1 MPEPPTD
8 LDHCPIL
15 CGRNRWIGRR
25 PWRCKRASTWSQWF
39 HVRFQSGHFSRSL
52 ISWIWLAGIMSI
64 LPRIKHGWDLCW
76 GQPRSEFEIRWTVNF
91 LYSLIGGS
99 LLGGLVECPSWWGCS
114 LHQKRGVGM
123 LSLDVSIWDKICGAS
138 KTNKCKGLSQNDAAW
153 FVDGHPRCRIN
164 MNHIYVMSP
173 SEVSCFFG
181 FLFEQSILL
190 SSCMF
195 LCFCI
200 LLILLD
206 IQWHLIWWVWRFE
219 QIRAPRQ
226 SMPLPDEDDGHVPIP
241 HRIEDQEKWS
251 RKIHQPSK
259 Y

>member
-1 MPEPPTD
+1 M
-8 LDHCPIL
+8 L
-15 CGRNRWIGRR
+15 G
-25 PWRCKRASTWSQWF
+25 ST
-39 HVRFQSGHFSRSL
+39 
-52 ISWIWLAGIMSI
+52 I
-64 LPRIKHGWDLCW
+64 
-76 GQPRSEFEIRWTVNF
+76 PRSEFKIRWTVNF
-91 LYSLIGGS
+91 LYSLIGGHFWEGW
-99 LLGGLVECPSWWGCS
+99 LNARRDEGAPCIKNGGLACWVWMSLFGTRFVMLPKQTNARVWARMTLHDLSMVIRDVE
-114 LHQKRGVGM
+114 L
-123 LSLDVSIWDKICGAS
+123 IWI
-138 KTNKCKGLSQNDAAW
+138 
-153 FVDGHPRCRIN
+153 IY
-164 MNHIYVMSP
+164 IYVMSP

-219 QIRAPRQ
+219 QIRSPRQ

>member
-1 MPEPPTD
+1 M
-8 LDHCPIL
+8 LVHQ
-15 CGRNRWIGRR
+15 R
-25 PWRCKRASTWSQWF
+25 
-39 HVRFQSGHFSRSL
+39 V

-64 LPRIKHGWDLCW
+64 LPRIKHCWDLCW
-76 GQPRSEFEIRWTVNF
+76 GQPSQEVNSKFGELWSF

-99 LLGGLVECPSWWGCS
+99 LLGGLVECPSWWRCS
-114 LHQKRGVGM
+114 LDQKRGVGM

-173 SEVSCFFG
+173 NEVSCFFG

-206 IQWHLIWWVWRFE
+206 IQWHLIWWDASNTSEPQGSPCRYQMKMMAMCLSLIASRTKKNGPETCISLQNISWNTLWWTNIAIE
-219 QIRAPRQ
+219 N
-226 SMPLPDEDDGHVPIP
+226 GH
-241 HRIEDQEKWS
+241 RNS
-251 RKIHQPSK
+251 GFS